1 METIK
6 CLGTETVDMAMAN
19 SSQVPKIFSTSC
31 TVYIFIFKKGKK
43 GKRKKKKKK
52 KKRKKRKKE
61 EAEVEEV
68 DGE

>member
-1 METIK
+1 
-6 CLGTETVDMAMAN
+6 MAMAN

-52 KKRKKRKKE
+52 KKKRKKE